1 MDGKE
6 ERVTKAKGGLPAS
19 ILVVFIALGLT
30 SLGTATLAL
39 SAAEAEDYLGTWTL
53 AASFQETPVELVLE
67 IVAEEGEVRAALGAA
82 FQPGPQLI
90 DSITQ
95 TDEGLLLAYD
105 ANFGG
110 NSLRIE
116 IKAAL
121 QAGSLVGSF
130 GDELGLFSADF
141 TGERAAE
148 VAGLVAEATLAA
160 AEAAQSPP
168 QPSRRF
174 GSIQAKL
181 TLDGGKELR
190 ILHGGLK
197 LDSPDHRRLL
207 ATGAGEV
214 FSYASSRTMKLLT
227 DVDLLFGETRVP
239 AHNFAP
245 DYPGSYGLWLKRVED
260 GWHLVFNG
268 QADMWGTQYE
278 PTTDVAEVPLEVAEL
293 ETPQEELLVEL
304 TEEEGGGRLRIVW
317 GNTAWSAPFQVE

>member
-1 MDGKE
+1 M
-6 ERVTKAKGGLPAS
+6 TKVDGGLPKS
-19 ILVVFIALGLT
+19 ILVALIALGLA
-30 SLGTATLAL
+30 SLGSATLAESL
-39 SAAEAEDYLGTWTL
+39 SAEEAEDYLGTWTL

-67 IVAEEGEVRAALGAA
+67 IVTEEGEVKAALGAA
-82 FQPGPQLI
+82 FQPEAQLI

-105 ANFGG
+105 ADFGG
-110 NSLRIE
+110 ITLRIE

-121 QAGSLVGSF
+121 EAGSLVGSF
-130 GDELGLFSADF
+130 GDDRGLFSADF

-148 VAGLVAEATLAA
+148 TAGLVAEATLAA
-160 AEAAQSPP
+160 AEAAKSPSP
-168 QPSRRF
+168 PSRRF
-174 GSIQAKL
+174 GAIQAKL

-190 ILHGGLK
+190 ILHGGLNVDSADHLSL
-197 LDSPDHRRLL
+197 LDT
-207 ATGAGEV
+207 AAGEV

-227 DVDLLFGETRVP
+227 DVDLVFGDIRVR

-245 DYPGSYGLWLKRVED
+245 NYPGSYGLWLKRVED

-278 PTTDVAEVPLEVAEL
+278 PTTDVAEVPLEIAEL
-293 ETPQEELLVEL
+293 ETVQEELVVEL
-304 TEEEGGGRLRIVW
+304 TEEEGGGRIRIVW